1 MSYLPC
7 WGVIEPQ
14 VKWHLL
20 SLLKFCKCENSK
32 NHLMYKLSMFTTLRK
47 CPVSNTAKHLISL
60 SFLQYAYFHFLRKL
74 LYIKK
79 ISKWHILIYMWFY
92 QFNTDSILPFTS
104 FYILYFLYLE
114 LNSKNPFKCAV
125 IVTIS
130 FTPALFTKKE
140 SLILQV
146 PVKASSC

>member
-47 CPVSNTAKHLISL
+47 CPIPPNIL
-60 SFLQYAYFHFLRKL
+60 FFHFLRKL